1 MACECCPF
9 AFTDASEEVQN
20 YGCLPTPYDIIQM
33 KRKTGHN
40 WACHSNEKKICKGFV
55 DHVKWSQE
63 NAFADKLD
71 DIDTSKGNLISYE
84 TWYYKGE
91 EEAIK
96 EADSKEHTKKG

>member
-20 YGCLPTPYDIIQM
+20 YGCLPTPFDIIQM
-33 KRKTGHN
+33 KRKSGHN
-40 WACHSNEKKICKGFV
+40 WSCHGNENRICQGFV
-55 DHVKWSQE
+55 EHVKFMNE
-63 NAFADKLD
+63 HGTVDKLM

-91 EEAIK
+91 KEAII
-96 EADSKEHTKKG
+96 EADNK